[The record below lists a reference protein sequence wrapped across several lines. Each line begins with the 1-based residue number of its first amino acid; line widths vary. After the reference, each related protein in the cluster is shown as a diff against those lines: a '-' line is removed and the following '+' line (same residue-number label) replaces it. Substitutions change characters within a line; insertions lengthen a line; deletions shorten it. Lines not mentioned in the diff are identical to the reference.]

1 MCEIM
6 RNIKEVGSVKM
17 AEIYT
22 HTHIHTYTHTHI
34 HTYTHLNSAKQN
46 INEINIYMNK
56 ER

>member
-6 RNIKEVGSVKM
+6 RNIKEVVSVKM

-22 HTHIHTYTHTHI
+22 QA

>member
-6 RNIKEVGSVKM
+6 RNIKEVVSVKM

-22 HTHIHTYTHTHI
+22 QAHTHI